1 MNPETITITAER
13 KKGDKVYRSQYVI
26 DGDQFDYFLSPE
38 HFLMRIIAEN
48 RERVLKEIKKDS
60 V

>member
-1 MNPETITITAER
+1 MNTETITITVER
-13 KKGDKVYRSQYVI
+13 KKGDKVYRSQHAI
-26 DGDQFDYFLSPE
+26 DGDQFDYFLNPE

-48 RERVLKEIKKDS
+48 RERALQEIKRDS

>member
-1 MNPETITITAER
+1 MNTETITITVER
-13 KKGDKVYRSQYVI
+13 KKGDKIYRSQHAI

-48 RERVLKEIKKDS
+48 RERVLKEIEKDS

>member
-1 MNPETITITAER
+1 MNTETIIITVER
-13 KKGDKVYRSQYVI
+13 KEGDKIYRSQHAI
-26 DGDQFDYFLSPE
+26 DGDQFDFFLNPE

-48 RERVLKEIKKDS
+48 RERALKEIKKDS

>member
-1 MNPETITITAER
+1 MNTETITITVER
-13 KKGDKVYRSQYVI
+13 KEGDKIYRSQHAI
-26 DGDQFDYFLSPE
+26 DGDQFDYFLYPE

-48 RERVLKEIKKDS
+48 RERALKEIKKDS